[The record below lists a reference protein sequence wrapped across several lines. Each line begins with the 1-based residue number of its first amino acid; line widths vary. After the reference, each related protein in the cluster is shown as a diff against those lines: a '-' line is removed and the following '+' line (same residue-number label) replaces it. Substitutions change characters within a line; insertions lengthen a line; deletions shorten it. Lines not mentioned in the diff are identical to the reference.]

1 MSTLFKIR
9 TIVLML
15 TVLVAL
21 FCEQVWAIPRA
32 LRVSFLDIGQGDSI
46 LIQTPHG
53 RTVLIDGGPGTTL
66 LERLGEELSFWQ
78 QDIDLMI
85 LTHPD
90 LDHLEGLVDA
100 LKRFQVQQV
109 MLTGAIHGSRLYTA
123 FLELI
128 DEQQISILLP
138 DPSQDWQIDEGVL
151 IDIIG
156 PSRSVAQQNVES
168 PNDASVALRVIY
180 GQAVMML
187 SGDGEEL
194 QESELLRSGFDL
206 RAQVFK
212 AGHHGSS
219 TSNDPGFVQAV
230 DPVWSVV
237 SSGQD
242 NPFDHPHLDPVLLFD
257 ERDIEWWDTKKEGTI
272 TMASDGRSWWMN

>member
-1 MSTLFKIR
+1 
-9 TIVLML
+9 ML
-15 TVLVAL
+15 AIMVAL
-21 FCEQVWAIPRA
+21 FCEQVWDFPSA
-32 LRVSFLDIGQGDSI
+32 LRVAFLDIGQGDSI

-53 RTVLIDGGPGTTL
+53 RSVLIDGGPGTTL

-100 LKRFQVQQV
+100 LKRFKVQQV
-109 MLTGAIHGSRLYTA
+109 MLTGAIHGSRLYNA

-128 DEQQISILLP
+128 DEQQIPIALP
-138 DPSQDWQIDEGVL
+138 DPSQDWQIDEEVFL
-151 IDIIG
+151 DIIG
-156 PSRSVAQQNVES
+156 PSRSVAQQDVDN
-168 PNDASVALRVIY
+168 PNDASVALRVVY
-180 GQAVMML
+180 GQTVMML

-219 TSNDPGFVQAV
+219 TSNDPSFVQAV
-230 DPVWSVV
+230 DPLWSVV
-237 SSGQD
+237 TSGRE
-242 NPFDHPHLDPVLLFD
+242 NSYDHPHLDPVLLFD
-257 ERDIEWWDTKKEGTI
+257 DRDIEWWDTKKEGTI
-272 TMASDGRSWWMN
+272 TMLSDGRAWWMD